1 MGHII
6 SSPTFGATRIAIES
20 TNPLIGSVELD
31 LYFRND
37 EAKAKGQPIDPDD
50 PQTQHIV
57 THTSL
62 LRVINDLR
70 PKLKLSERLTMP
82 QSVYDETGTGSKKLV
97 SHICKCEL
105 TSEELGT
112 HIEAYG
118 EVNEKTLETDIARN
132 YSMTIMA
139 NRAQDRAYLALL
151 ALNYDHALYGESEL
165 SRKPNNT
172 NAQAVPEK
180 SSAAVTPPAKKMVE
194 TSSKPA
200 TLTPAFVKVS
210 EKLPEQPAPVS
221 SSRGF
226 VETDLNAL
234 VGDPADEQE
243 FKVIDPDGAS
253 IEEEVV
259 YRITDTIIDEN
270 ALLVEPF
277 DPADLVEEELVVE
290 DEPDETEGLE
300 DGSSE
305 AICRYMEATYAP
317 ESIEASMNMYVHRAD
332 RGFAGVSV
340 RQSIEML
347 ANGSEKAREEFNHY
361 LNKKMVKDANIAIR
375 EVIKTILARNGLL
388 RENVDGTFYVVAGEG
403 GEQHG

>member
-50 PQTQHIV
+50 PRTQHIV

-62 LRVINDLR
+62 LRVINELR

-82 QSVYDETGTGSKKLV
+82 QSIYDETGTGSKKLV

-118 EVNEKTLETDIARN
+118 EINAQTLETEIARN

-151 ALNYDHALYGESEL
+151 ALNYEHALYGESEL

-172 NAQAVPEK
+172 AQAAPEK
-180 SSAAVTPPAKKMVE
+180 TSAAVTPPAKKMVE
-194 TSSKPA
+194 TSNKPA

-234 VGDPADEQE
+234 VGDSADEQE
-243 FKVIDPDGAS
+243 FEVIDQDGAS

-270 ALLVEPF
+270 ALLEEEPF
-277 DPADLVEEELVVE
+277 DPADLVE

-305 AICRYMEATYAP
+305 AIRGYMEATYAP
-317 ESIEASMNMYVHRAD
+317 EVIEASMNMYVHRAD

-340 RQSIEML
+340 RQSVEML

-375 EVIKTILARNGLL
+375 EVIKTILAREGFL
-388 RENVDGTFYVVAGEG
+388 RENVDGTFYVVVGEG